1 MILRGFKLVS
11 VPVRAPRTL
20 LLTVCGAELELG
32 KRPYSVS
39 KATIAVAICMTSFLA
54 CAFFA
59 ASRAP
64 CTAGKS
70 KLIRTPMMAITTS
83 SSIMV
88 KPRGDFR
95 AGIALESWDRIF
107 TGASIFLQ
115 QHPALREKE
124 T

>member
-1 MILRGFKLVS
+1 
-11 VPVRAPRTL
+11 
-20 LLTVCGAELELG
+20 
-32 KRPYSVS
+32 
-39 KATIAVAICMTSFLA
+39 
-54 CAFFA
+54 
-59 ASRAP
+59 
-64 CTAGKS
+64 
-70 KLIRTPMMAITTS
+70 MMAITTS

-115 QHPALREKE
+115 QHPALREKQ